1 MLFAV
6 TLALAPGP
14 HPPPLRRGTLTRRA
28 VLLPT
33 LATGSAALLA
43 AAAAKPAS
51 AAYGPAGA
59 AVFSV
64 PDLIKI
70 NVEEWLALPAE
81 KALQRIG
88 SISEVGTSP
97 LCQRLILVCPF
108 TTATR
113 PRRHLHAPAVP
124 FTTQGRVRSVAEQ
137 LEEIIADQHGHRC
150 PSSALLAGR
159 TWRLW
164 AALHSRQRRVRP
176 ASATEILAT
185 ASTTR
190 ASHPPKRQF
199 HCVLTTQADQ
209 SLETLGEMKRRLA
222 SEANDYN
229 SSATYDELQSLELRF
244 ELQTNRRK
252 SAIALA
258 RQLRE
263 REQLLAGLKAQ
274 PLPIVYGAAALA
286 SVGSTLVMHPVDTFK
301 TLQITAA
308 NGAGAEAKA
317 AAVKP
322 SKRKSSSEP
331 PLGKLPFALPPLQ
344 ELYVGLLPNLVKEA
358 PSSALYL
365 GIYELVRSGL
375 MAPGAPFESA
385 PLLAYLV
392 AGAAGEFVGS
402 VIRAPAEATK
412 CRVQSGLASSAAEA
426 FGQVLDKPSQL
437 LTAWSSSLW
446 RDVPM
451 GAVQIAVFELAKAYC
466 INSPEFG
473 ANVNT
478 LPAEAAF
485 GALGGLVGAVLTTP
499 ADVVTT
505 RIITASEAE
514 GEAVE
519 ADGGGEAGPLE
530 VALSIL
536 QESGPSGFF
545 VGVGSR
551 AFYWAPAI
559 GIFLSLY
566 CSLRQTAFNL
576 GL

>member
-1 MLFAV
+1 
-6 TLALAPGP
+6 
-14 HPPPLRRGTLTRRA
+14 
-28 VLLPT
+28 
-33 LATGSAALLA
+33 
-43 AAAAKPAS
+43 
-51 AAYGPAGA
+51 
-59 AVFSV
+59 
-64 PDLIKI
+64 
-70 NVEEWLALPAE
+70 
-81 KALQRIG
+81 
-88 SISEVGTSP
+88 
-97 LCQRLILVCPF
+97 
-108 TTATR
+108 
-113 PRRHLHAPAVP
+113 
-124 FTTQGRVRSVAEQ
+124 
-137 LEEIIADQHGHRC
+137 
-150 PSSALLAGR
+150 
-159 TWRLW
+159 
-164 AALHSRQRRVRP
+164 
-176 ASATEILAT
+176 
-185 ASTTR
+185 
-190 ASHPPKRQF
+190 
-199 HCVLTTQADQ
+199 
-209 SLETLGEMKRRLA
+209 MKRRLA
-222 SEANDYN
+222 SESKDYN
-229 SSATYDELQSLELRF
+229 SSAFSDELQALELQF
-244 ELQTNRRK
+244 ELQSNRRK

-274 PLPIVYGAAALA
+274 PLPIVYGAAALG

-308 NGAGAEAKA
+308 KAAEAEAKA
-317 AAVKP
+317 AAAKP
-322 SKRKSSSEP
+322 SKLKSSAEP
-331 PLGKLPFALPPLQ
+331 PLGKPPFALPPLQ
-344 ELYVGLLPNLVKEA
+344 ELYNGLLPNLIKEA

-375 MAPGAPFESA
+375 MAPGAPFQSA

-392 AGAAGEFVGS
+392 AGAVGEFVGS
-402 VIRAPAEATK
+402 IIRAPAEATK
-412 CRVQSGLASSAAEA
+412 CRVQSGLASSPAEA
-426 FGQVLDKPSQL
+426 FGQVLDRPSQL
-437 LTAWSSSLW
+437 FTAWSSSLW

-473 ANVNT
+473 ANINS

-505 RIITASEAE
+505 RIITASEE
-514 GEAVE
+514 QGEAVK
-519 ADGGGEAGPLE
+519 ADGGAGGEVGPLE
-530 VALSIL
+530 VASSIL